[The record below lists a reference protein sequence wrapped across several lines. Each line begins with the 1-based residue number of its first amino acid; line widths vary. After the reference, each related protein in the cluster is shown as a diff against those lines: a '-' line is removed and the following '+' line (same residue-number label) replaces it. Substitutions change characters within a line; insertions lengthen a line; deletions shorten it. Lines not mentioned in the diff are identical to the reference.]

1 MSRQTV
7 EPLALR
13 VRPKPY
19 EGGAS
24 LLGRLA
30 ARHRDG
36 DLAAFCHEHG
46 LSLRKLGFGRG
57 VERLAMLA
65 RVDATDLLLSSPK
78 VDARSRSVRIGHTVV
93 GLADWSKDGGRY
105 CPHCVREDVLL
116 ARAAGRDAAVD
127 VHRRLWW
134 DVLSVTR
141 CPTHGTGLSA
151 GCPRCGARPAWGCA
165 PGRCR
170 LCGCSLAAPRPPDPR
185 GPAGFSEYAA
195 ARLAG
200 WPTDVPLFG
209 EMDLR
214 EAVPQ
219 MERLGLVIT
228 GPLSALK
235 PRRDAAAAA
244 EIREVAFR
252 ALVSW
257 PTQFVAALDR
267 GLARSRDGGTGT
279 GLTGTYGWAYEHWA
293 AKLEHA
299 SVFGSAVR
307 SAMRGHAIKHGV
319 ISDREG
325 ALLSTP
331 SPRDPGIS
339 GAARSMGWSFARIKR
354 EASRRGLVPRGAR
367 RGVGIRISS
376 QEVST
381 ILREQAELVGID
393 EASRLLGIG
402 KSQAGRIAAAGL
414 LGPSEAKPTRIRRE
428 ACEDLVRRLA
438 AGANRLETRPDGIL
452 PLPAACQAA
461 GVPLDHACRRILAGD
476 VSPAGVVGDARTL
489 AQVLVDP
496 KALKPGR
503 PDGNVSIEQAAAEL
517 RLHYQAARHLARVGL
532 LGRRCGSATR
542 VDRAGLARFRDAY
555 VTGSEAAAMFGTSPK
570 AVVSRLGRLSVVP
583 VAAPP
588 ACRQVIF
595 RRADVETAFHAVPG
609 PAATDVPLARGVAEA
624 RSRPPQQG

>member
-1 MSRQTV
+1 
-7 EPLALR
+7 
-13 VRPKPY
+13 
-19 EGGAS
+19 
-24 LLGRLA
+24 
-30 ARHRDG
+30 
-36 DLAAFCHEHG
+36 
-46 LSLRKLGFGRG
+46 
-57 VERLAMLA
+57 MLA
-65 RVDATDLLLSSPK
+65 RGRSGSAIPSSDLRTGPGRRPILPALRARGRPARASRRARRCRRCPSSPL
-78 VDARSRSVRIGHTVV
+78 VGCPVGNALPDARDGIERRLPALRGPSGLGMRSRSVQAMW
-93 GLADWSKDGGRY
+93 LQPGRT
-105 CPHCVREDVLL
+105 P
-116 ARAAGRDAAVD
+116 
-127 VHRRLWW
+127 
-134 DVLSVTR
+134 
-141 CPTHGTGLSA
+141 SA
-151 GCPRCGARPAWGCA
+151 GSSGARG
-165 PGRCR
+165 
-170 LCGCSLAAPRPPDPR
+170 L
-185 GPAGFSEYAA
+185 FEYAA

-252 ALVSW
+252 ALASW

-279 GLTGTYGWAYEHWA
+279 GLTGTYGWAYEHGRR
-293 AKLEHA
+293 
-299 SVFGSAVR
+299 SSNMPRFFGSAVR

-461 GVPLDHACRRILAGD
+461 GVPLDHACRRISR
-476 VSPAGVVGDARTL
+476 VTCRPPAW
-489 AQVLVDP
+489 
-496 KALKPGR
+496 
-503 PDGNVSIEQAAAEL
+503 
-517 RLHYQAARHLARVGL
+517 
-532 LGRRCGSATR
+532 SAT
-542 VDRAGLARFRDAY
+542 
-555 VTGSEAAAMFGTSPK
+555 
-570 AVVSRLGRLSVVP
+570 P
-583 VAAPP
+583 V
-588 ACRQVIF
+588 
-595 RRADVETAFHAVPG
+595 
-609 PAATDVPLARGVAEA
+609 
-624 RSRPPQQG
+624 RSRKSSSIRRRSSRGAPTAM